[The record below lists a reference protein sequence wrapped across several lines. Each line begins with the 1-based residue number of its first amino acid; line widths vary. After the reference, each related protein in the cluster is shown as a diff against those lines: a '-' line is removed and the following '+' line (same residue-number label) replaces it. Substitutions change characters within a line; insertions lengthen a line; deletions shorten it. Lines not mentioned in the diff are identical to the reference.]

1 MQKNNVGC
9 TIGHNRNI
17 KAKFDTLFL
26 SLTKK
31 PFYVILCGMIIEE
44 WIDFRNL
51 ANNFDVMTL
60 LTIYATAI
68 GNFLHVFLLLP
79 YYISIQYTRKYGTKS
94 VAVACEIHVKFCT
107 HVYI

>member
-1 MQKNNVGC
+1 
-9 TIGHNRNI
+9 
-17 KAKFDTLFL
+17 
-26 SLTKK
+26 
-31 PFYVILCGMIIEE
+31 MIIEE

-94 VAVACEIHVKFCT
+94 VAGACEIHVKFCT